1 MGIAINVQ
9 GLGRQ
14 FRRYHLDRPWTLQEA
29 VQRGLHRMAPVERF
43 WALREVSFSVAP
55 GRALGV
61 IGPNGAGKSTLLR
74 LLGGVGRPDEGT
86 VEVHGRIGALLELGA
101 GFHPDLT
108 GRENLFINGLISG
121 LTRREVATR
130 LESIVAFADLQDFI
144 DNPLRTYSSGM
155 QMRLAFAVAIHT
167 DPEIFLIDEVLA
179 VGDLS
184 FQRKCLERIAQ
195 VKREGCTM
203 VLVSHNPTTIRDFCD
218 EAIWLR
224 GGRLVAQGAPEV
236 VVGQYVAEAAG

>member
-1 MGIAINVQ
+1 MSIAIAVQ

-29 VQRGLHRMAPVERF
+29 VQRGLRRMAPAEHF
-43 WALREVSFSVAP
+43 WALREVSFSVAH
-55 GRALGV
+55 GHALGV
-61 IGPNGAGKSTLLR
+61 VGPNGAGKSTLLR
-74 LLGGVGRPDEGT
+74 LLGGVGRPNEGT
-86 VEVHGRIGALLELGA
+86 IEVHGRIGALLELGA

-121 LTRREVATR
+121 LTRSEVTTR
-130 LESIVAFADLQDFI
+130 LDSIVDFAELQDFI

-184 FQRKCLERIAQ
+184 FQRKCLERITQ
-195 VKREGCTM
+195 LKRAG
-203 VLVSHNPTTIRDFCD
+203 VHDSS
-218 EAIWLR
+218 
-224 GGRLVAQGAPEV
+224 RLS
-236 VVGQYVAEAAG
+236 

>member
-1 MGIAINVQ
+1 MASAIIVQ

-29 VQRGLHRMAPVERF
+29 VQRGLRRMAPVERF
-43 WALREVSFSVAP
+43 WALREVSFTVAP

-61 IGPNGAGKSTLLR
+61 VGPNGAGKSTLLR

-86 VEVHGRIGALLELGA
+86 IEVHGRLGALLELGA

-121 LTRREVATR
+121 LTRSEVATR
-130 LESIVAFADLQDFI
+130 LELIVAFAELQDFI

-167 DPEIFLIDEVLA
+167 DPEVFLIDEVLS

-184 FQRKCLERIAQ
+184 FQRKCLERIAEL
-195 VKREGCTM
+195 KCEGCTM
-203 VLVSHNPTTIRDFCD
+203 VLVSHNPTMIRDFCD

-224 GGRLVAQGAPEV
+224 GGRLVAHGAPDV
-236 VVGQYVAEAAG
+236 VVGQYVADAAR

>member
-1 MGIAINVQ
+1 MGSAIVVQ

-14 FRRYHLDRPWTLQEA
+14 FRRFHLDRPWTLQEA
-29 VQRGLHRMAPVERF
+29 VQRGLRRMAPVEYF

-61 IGPNGAGKSTLLR
+61 MGPNGAGKSTLLR

-86 VEVHGRIGALLELGA
+86 IEVHGRVGALLELGA

-121 LTRREVATR
+121 LTRSEVAAR
-130 LESIVAFADLQDFI
+130 LDSIVAFAELQEFI

-184 FQRKCLERIAQ
+184 FQRKCLQRIAEL
-195 VKREGCTM
+195 KRQGCTM
-203 VLVSHNPTTIRDFCD
+203 VLVSHNPKTIQDFCN

-224 GGRLVAQGAPEV
+224 GGRLMAHGAPDV
-236 VVGQYVAEAAG
+236 VVGQYVASTAR

>member
-1 MGIAINVQ
+1 MGSAIIVQ

-29 VQRGLHRMAPVERF
+29 VQRGLRRMAPVERF

-61 IGPNGAGKSTLLR
+61 VGPNGAGKSTLLR

-86 VEVHGRIGALLELGA
+86 IEVHGRLGALLELGA

-130 LESIVAFADLQDFI
+130 LESILAFAELQDFI

-167 DPEIFLIDEVLA
+167 DSEIFLIDEVLA

-184 FQRKCLERIAQ
+184 FKRKCLERIAQ
-195 VKREGCTM
+195 LKREGCTM
-203 VLVSHNPTTIRDFCD
+203 VLVSHNPTTIREFCD
-218 EAIWLR
+218 EAIWLQA
-224 GGRLVAQGAPEV
+224 GRIVAHGAPDV
-236 VVGQYVAEAAG
+236 VVGQYAANAAR